1 MAMFEKEKDRFVTR
15 SVDSEVP
22 VETQALI
29 WNFIDELKEKRQSE
43 MDYLQVFQ
51 LIVQDGIQVIINT
64 QEEPLKEDCIKV
76 SLPKNKMLTTKIWVI
91 DDGNYSTMLFPSDY

>member
-1 MAMFEKEKDRFVTR
+1 MFEKEKNRFVTR

-22 VETQALI
+22 IEIQVLI
-29 WNFIDELKEKRQSE
+29 WNFIDELKEKRQLE

-51 LIVQDGIQVIINT
+51 LKVQDGVQVIINT
-64 QEEPLKEDCIKV
+64 QEERLKEDCIKV
-76 SLPKNKMLTTKIWVI
+76 TLSKSQMLTTRIWVI

>member
-1 MAMFEKEKDRFVTR
+1 MFEKEKNRFVTR

-22 VETQALI
+22 IEIQVLI
-29 WNFIDELKEKRQSE
+29 WDFIDELKEKRQSE

-51 LIVQDGIQVIINT
+51 LTIQDGVQVIINT

-76 SLPKNKMLTTKIWVI
+76 TVPKNKMLSTRIWVM